1 MKISNEVKTGIL
13 AIFSISLFI
22 FGYSYL
28 KSNDIFVGDRTFY
41 AVYSDVEGVVNG
53 TPVTINGF
61 PVGSIQKISF
71 TKNNDLLVK
80 FRIENDIQ
88 FSINSIAQIYET
100 GLIGGKALAIIPA
113 YDNKRIA
120 IDNDTLNS
128 SIAPGLTDLVN
139 KKITN
144 LQVKIESMVVSADSV
159 LNNINKVFDDS
170 TKNNLKTSVSNFNQT
185 IIDLKTTS
193 NSIKEI
199 VKNNQSDIDSSIKNI
214 KNFSEDFSQISNKL
228 NQAQID
234 ETFKNFKISSEKNL
248 SKIMN
253 EINSGNGTMGQIVK
267 NDSLFKNLNKASES
281 IDLLLEDI
289 RLNPY
294 RYIHFSIFGK
304 KINLTHQIINY

>member
-13 AIFSISLFI
+13 AIFSICLFV

-88 FSINSIAQIYET
+88 FSINSVAQIYET

-113 YDNKRIA
+113 YDNKRNA
-120 IDNDTLNS
+120 VDNDTLNS

-170 TKNNLKTSVSNFNQT
+170 TKNNLKPSVSNFNQT

-193 NSIKEI
+193 NSIKDI

-214 KNFSEDFSQISNKL
+214 KNFTEDFSQISNKL

-234 ETFKNFKISSEKNL
+234 ETFKNFKTSSENL
-248 SKIMN
+248 TKILN

-304 KINLTHQIINY
+304 KNI

>member
-1 MKISNEVKTGIL
+1 MLKISNEVKTGIL
-13 AIFSISLFI
+13 AIFSICLFI

-80 FRIENDIQ
+80 FRIENDIE

-113 YDNKRIA
+113 YDNKRNA

-193 NSIKEI
+193 NSIKNI
-199 VKNNQSDIDSSIKNI
+199 VENNQSDIDSSIKNI

-234 ETFKNFKISSEKNL
+234 ETFNNFKTSSENL
-248 SKIMN
+248 TKILN
-253 EINSGNGTMGQIVK
+253 EINSGNGTIGQIVK

-304 KINLTHQIINY
+304 KNKPYMPNN

>member
-13 AIFSISLFI
+13 AIFSICLFI

-80 FRIENDIQ
+80 FRIENDIE

-113 YDNKRIA
+113 YDNKRNA

-170 TKNNLKTSVSNFNQT
+170 TKNNLKTSVSNFDQT

-193 NSIKEI
+193 NSIKNI
-199 VKNNQSDIDSSIKNI
+199 VENNQSDIDSSIKNI

-234 ETFKNFKISSEKNL
+234 ETFNNFKTSSENL
-248 SKIMN
+248 TKILN

-304 KINLTHQIINY
+304 KNKPYLPNN

>member
-1 MKISNEVKTGIL
+1 LKISNEIKTGIL

-88 FSINSIAQIYET
+88 FSVNSIAQIYET

-193 NSIKEI
+193 NSIKDI

-234 ETFKNFKISSEKNL
+234 ETFKNFKTSSENL
-248 SKIMN
+248 TKILN

-304 KINLTHQIINY
+304 KNKPYLPNN

>member
-13 AIFSISLFI
+13 AIFSICLFV

-88 FSINSIAQIYET
+88 FSINSVAQIYET

-113 YDNKRIA
+113 YDNKRNA
-120 IDNDTLNS
+120 VDNDTLNS

-193 NSIKEI
+193 NSIKDI

-234 ETFKNFKISSEKNL
+234 ETFKNFKTSSENL
-248 SKIMN
+248 TKILN

-304 KINLTHQIINY
+304 KNKPYMPNN

>member
-13 AIFSISLFI
+13 AIFSICLFV

-88 FSINSIAQIYET
+88 FSINSVAQIYET

-113 YDNKRIA
+113 YDNKRNA
-120 IDNDTLNS
+120 VDNDTLNS

-170 TKNNLKTSVSNFNQT
+170 TKNNLKISVSNFNQT

-193 NSIKEI
+193 NSIKDI

-214 KNFSEDFSQISNKL
+214 KNFTEDFSQISNKL

-234 ETFKNFKISSEKNL
+234 ETFKNFKTSSENL
-248 SKIMN
+248 TKILN

-304 KINLTHQIINY
+304 KNKPYLPNN

>member
-41 AVYSDVEGVVNG
+41 AIYSDVEGVVNG

-88 FSINSIAQIYET
+88 FSINSVAQIYET

-113 YDNKRIA
+113 YDNKRNA
-120 IDNDTLNS
+120 VDNDTLNS

-193 NSIKEI
+193 NSIKDI

-234 ETFKNFKISSEKNL
+234 ETFKNFKISSENL
-248 SKIMN
+248 TKILN

-304 KINLTHQIINY
+304 KNKPYLPNN

>member
-41 AVYSDVEGVVNG
+41 AIYSDVEGVVNG

-88 FSINSIAQIYET
+88 FSINSVAQIYET

-113 YDNKRIA
+113 YDNKRNA
-120 IDNDTLNS
+120 VDNDTLNS

-193 NSIKEI
+193 NSIKDI

-214 KNFSEDFSQISNKL
+214 KNFTEDFSQISNKL

-234 ETFKNFKISSEKNL
+234 ETFKNFKISSENL
-248 SKIMN
+248 TKILN

-304 KINLTHQIINY
+304 KNKPYLPNN

>member
-13 AIFSISLFI
+13 AIFSICLFV

-88 FSINSIAQIYET
+88 FSINSVAQIYET

-113 YDNKRIA
+113 YDNKRNA
-120 IDNDTLNS
+120 VDNDTLNS

-193 NSIKEI
+193 NSIKDI

-234 ETFKNFKISSEKNL
+234 ETFKNFKTSSENL
-248 SKIMN
+248 TKILN

-304 KINLTHQIINY
+304 KNKPYLPNN